1 MAKTQASDTVQPKKQ
16 KAGWRDDLRYELD
29 GSRGGASFSIPMLS
43 LASPGK
49 HMPLSGIVRRYKGG
63 ETVTPPRVLLEQAR
77 ELRRNMTD
85 AEKCLWRAMRG
96 TTLGVRFRRQAP
108 IGPFIV
114 DFVCLEKKLVVEV
127 DGGQHADSALD
138 RNRDAWLEREGFRVL
153 RFWNHEVLGQL
164 NAVLETIMRH
174 VA

>member
-1 MAKTQASDTVQPKKQ
+1 
-16 KAGWRDDLRYELD
+16 
-29 GSRGGASFSIPMLS
+29 
-43 LASPGK
+43 
-49 HMPLSGIVRRYKGG
+49 
-63 ETVTPPRVLLEQAR
+63 
-77 ELRRNMTD
+77 MTD